1 MGSWR
6 DQILSEFTP
15 QVARLTLVADPDGL
29 LLEEG
34 VLEGIRERGFELIPF
49 EDHVAFRY
57 AYESKFRSRW
67 DRGEETDLVVV
78 LRSASHDLDALPYDL
93 LQAGR
98 KLSFNLGD
106 LFPNLSYPVVAA
118 LDRADLDALFDA
130 QSKHAPGQLGD
141 NATKEF
147 VLRHV
152 FEIAPELIKQPSDLL
167 RVLLRRHYRGQR
179 IPAILDEHFIRI
191 LRHKSAGQPIW
202 THGRRPEG
210 VRARDGEHQNGL
222 FEDWPL
228 EAIIPDAQA
237 FFAFLQERWPV
248 FLDSLA
254 KPKDDTVHEDAADY
268 GFDQSAGQQ
277 IGTDEG
283 RPEGVRARDGE
294 YQFPGPTLLPFDHHD
309 VRIYI
314 DNLFLEGLLQP
325 VPHEH
330 AEALAKTW
338 VAYGIKVS
346 PVENRRRRME
356 GLLDSIEK
364 TIPTVEARHGEW
376 LHFAYRWSE
385 LVALELEPDTTL
397 PEEYRERLDVLR
409 SRIDSALT
417 GWVVKRYASLINLPP
432 APPVML
438 HHIPRFLAR
447 SLGDDRRTKIAFL
460 LVDGLA
466 LDQWIAL
473 REVLGELD
481 SKLRFRENAVFAWIP
496 TITSVSRQAAFA
508 GKPPIYFP
516 ASIHTTDKEPG
527 LWTQF
532 WVDQGLTQHEV
543 AYTKRLGDGNLD
555 EVSELLSRPRLRVVG
570 LVIDKVD
577 RIMHGMELGAAGMH
591 NQVRQW
597 ARQGF
602 MRDLLGLLHDRGFQV
617 YLASDHG
624 NIEARGIGRPAE
636 GVVADLR
643 GERVRVYSDPRLRA
657 QIKEAIDSRLPRR
670 SPSGQP
676 AAVQNGNP
684 AVLSQTLEWPPVGLP
699 EDYLALIAPNRAAFV
714 RAGEILV
721 GHGGI
726 SVEELLVPLVQIDR
740 RDR

>member
-6 DQILSEFTP
+6 DQILTEFTP
-15 QVARLTLVADPDGL
+15 KVARLTLVADPDGL

-67 DRGEETDLVVV
+67 DRGGETDLVVL

-130 QSKHAPGQLGD
+130 QLRHAPGQLGD
-141 NATKEF
+141 NATKDF

-167 RVLLRRHYRGQR
+167 RILLRRHYRRQR
-179 IPAILDEHFIRI
+179 IPAILDERFIRA
-191 LRHKSAGQPIW
+191 LR
-202 THGRRPEG
+202 
-210 VRARDGEHQNGL
+210 QNGL

-228 EAIIPDAQA
+228 EAIVPNAQA
-237 FFAFLQERWPV
+237 FFTFLQERWPV
-248 FLDSLA
+248 FLDSLSEHA
-254 KPKDDTVHEDAADY
+254 GYSVHEEARRYD
-268 GFDQSAGQQ
+268 FEFAG
-277 IGTDEG
+277 
-283 RPEGVRARDGE
+283 PV
-294 YQFPGPTLLPFDHHD
+294 FLPFDHDD
-309 VRIYI
+309 VRVYV
-314 DNLFLEGLLQP
+314 DNLFLEGMLRP
-325 VPHEH
+325 VSH
-330 AEALAKTW
+330 AQQQKLTESW
-338 VAYGIKVS
+338 VICGLRVS
-346 PVENRRRRME
+346 PVEDRRRRME
-356 GLLDSIEK
+356 GMLDSIEK

-376 LHFAYRWSE
+376 LHFAYRWAE

-397 PEEYRERLDVLR
+397 PEEYRERLEALR

-417 GWVVKRYASLINLPP
+417 DWVVKRYASLINLPP

-447 SLGDDRRTKIAFL
+447 NLANDRCSKIAFL

-481 SKLRFRENAVFAWIP
+481 SNLRFRENAVFAWIP

-543 AYTKRLGDGNLD
+543 AYAKGLGDGDLD

-597 ARQGF
+597 AGQGF

-617 YLASDHG
+617 YLTSDHG
-624 NIEARGIGRPAE
+624 NIEATGCGRPAE
-636 GVVADLR
+636 GSVADLR
-643 GERVRVYSDPRLRA
+643 GERVRIYPDPLLRD
-657 QIKEAIDSRLPRR
+657 QVKNRFPEALD
-670 SPSGQP
+670 
-676 AAVQNGNP
+676 
-684 AVLSQTLEWPPVGLP
+684 WPPVGLP
-699 EDYLALIAPNRAAFV
+699 ENYLPLIAPGRSAFV
-714 RAGEILV
+714 RKQKRIV
-721 GHGGI
+721 CHGGI
-726 SVEELLVPLVQIDR
+726 TLEELVVPLVQIEKR
-740 RDR
+740 NR

>member
-1 MGSWR
+1 MSSWR
-6 DQILSEFTP
+6 DEILKEFTP

-78 LRSASHDLDALPYDL
+78 LRSPSSDLDALPYDL

-118 LDRADLDALFDA
+118 LDRADLEALYEA
-130 QSKHAPGQLGD
+130 QARYLSENLGE
-141 NATKEF
+141 NATKDF
-147 VLRHV
+147 ILRHV

-167 RVLLRRHYRGQR
+167 RVLLRRHYSGQR
-179 IPAILDEHFIRI
+179 IPAILDERFIQA
-191 LRHKSAGQPIW
+191 LR
-202 THGRRPEG
+202 
-210 VRARDGEHQNGL
+210 QNDL

-228 EAIIPDAQA
+228 ETIVPDAQA

-248 FLDSLA
+248 FLDCLA
-254 KPKDDTVHEDAADY
+254 KPKDDDAHEDTSRY
-268 GFDQSAGQQ
+268 GF
-277 IGTDEG
+277 E
-283 RPEGVRARDGE
+283 
-294 YQFPGPTLLPFDHHD
+294 FPGPALLPFDHDD

-325 VPHEH
+325 VPHRQ
-330 AEALAKTW
+330 AEALAKTKPW
-338 VAYGIKVS
+338 VAYGIKAS
-346 PVENRRRRME
+346 PEEHRRRRME

-364 TIPTVEARHGEW
+364 TLPTVEARHGEW
-376 LHFAYRWSE
+376 LRFAYRWAKLKVLSAEDWVLSE
-385 LVALELEPDTTL
+385 EGVDF
-397 PEEYRERLDVLR
+397 RERIEQLTLQV
-409 SRIDSALT
+409 DSQFLE
-417 GWVVKRYASLINLPP
+417 WVVRHYASLINLP
-432 APPVML
+432 ATNPVML
-438 HHIPRFLAR
+438 HHLPRFFAH
-447 SLGDDRRTKIAFL
+447 SLLSTQSSSLRASGKLAFL
-460 LVDGLA
+460 MLDGLA

-473 REVLGELD
+473 REVFGEQD
-481 SKLRFRENAVFAWIP
+481 SRLRFRETAVFAWIP
-496 TITSVSRQAAFA
+496 TLTSVSRQAAFA
-508 GKPPIYFP
+508 GKAPVYFP
-516 ASIHTTDKEPG
+516 SSIHTTEKEPG

-532 WVDQGLTQHEV
+532 WLDQGLTQNEV
-543 AYTKRLGDGNLD
+543 AYAKGLGDGHLE
-555 EVSELLSRPRLRVVG
+555 EVSELLSRPRLRVIG

-597 ARQGF
+597 AKQGF
-602 MRDLLGLLHDRGFQV
+602 MVNLFDLLLDMDFTV

-624 NIEARGIGRPAE
+624 NIEAKGIGRPAE
-636 GVVADLR
+636 GTVADLR

-657 QIKEAIDSRLPRR
+657 QIKERFPES
-670 SPSGQP
+670 
-676 AAVQNGNP
+676 
-684 AVLSQTLEWPPVGLP
+684 LEWRPVGLP
-699 EDYLALIAPNRAAFV
+699 QDYLALIAPPRAAFV
-714 RAGEILV
+714 RTGETLV

-726 SVEELLVPLVQIDR
+726 SVEELIVPLVKIER
-740 RDR
+740 GNR

>member
-6 DQILSEFTP
+6 DRILNEFTP

-34 VLEGIRERGFELIPF
+34 VLGGIRERGFELIPF

-78 LRSASHDLDALPYDL
+78 LRSPSSDLDTLPYDL

-106 LFPNLSYPVVAA
+106 LFPKLSYPVVAA

-130 QSKHAPGQLGD
+130 QAKHAPGQLGD

-152 FEIAPELIKQPSDLL
+152 FEIAPELIKEPHDLL

-179 IPAILDEHFIRI
+179 IPAILDERFIQV
-191 LRHKSAGQPIW
+191 LR
-202 THGRRPEG
+202 
-210 VRARDGEHQNGL
+210 QNGL

-228 EAIIPDAQA
+228 ETIIPDREA
-237 FFAFLQERWPV
+237 FLAFLQERWPV

-254 KPKDDTVHEDAADY
+254 QREDDAVHEDTADY
-268 GFDQSAGQQ
+268 GFELAG
-277 IGTDEG
+277 
-283 RPEGVRARDGE
+283 PSV
-294 YQFPGPTLLPFDHHD
+294 LSFDHDD
-309 VRIYI
+309 VRVYI

-330 AEALAKTW
+330 AETLAKTW
-338 VAYGIKVS
+338 AAYGVKVS

-356 GLLDSIEK
+356 GLLDSIER
-364 TIPTVEARHGEW
+364 TLPTVEARHGEW
-376 LHFAYRWSE
+376 LHFAYRWAE

-397 PEEYRERLDVLR
+397 SEEYRERLEALR
-409 SRIDSALT
+409 PRIDSALT
-417 GWVVKRYASLINLPP
+417 GWVLKRYASLVNLPP

-447 SLGDDRRTKIAFL
+447 SIGDDRHTKVAFL
-460 LVDGLA
+460 LVDGLS
-466 LDQWIAL
+466 LDQWIVL
-473 REVLGELD
+473 REVLGEQD
-481 SKLRFRENAVFAWIP
+481 SKLRFRENAAFAWIP

-516 ASIHTTDKEPG
+516 ASIHATDKEPG

-532 WVDQGLTQHEV
+532 WVDHGLTQHEV
-543 AYTKRLGDGNLD
+543 AYAKGLGDGGLD
-555 EVSELLSRPRLRVVG
+555 QISELLTRPRLRVVG

-602 MRDLLGLLHDRGFQV
+602 MLDLLGLLHDSGFQI

-624 NIEARGIGRPAE
+624 NIEAKGVGRPAE
-636 GVVADLR
+636 GAVADLR

-657 QIKEAIDSRLPRR
+657 QIKERFPES
-670 SPSGQP
+670 
-676 AAVQNGNP
+676 
-684 AVLSQTLEWPPVGLP
+684 LEWPPVGLP
-699 EDYLALIAPNRAAFV
+699 EDYLALVAPNRTAFV
-714 RAGEILV
+714 RAGEHLV

>member
-6 DQILSEFTP
+6 DKILSEFTP
-15 QVARLTLVADPDGL
+15 QAARLTLVADPDGL

-34 VLEGIRERGFELIPF
+34 VLEGIRERGFELLPF

-67 DRGEETDLVVV
+67 DRGEKTDLVVV
-78 LRSASHDLDALPYDL
+78 LRSPSSDLNALPYDL

-130 QSKHAPGQLGD
+130 QTKHEPERLGD

-152 FEIAPELIKQPSDLL
+152 FEIEPELIKEPKDLL

-179 IPAILDEHFIRI
+179 IPAILDERFIHV
-191 LRHKSAGQPIW
+191 LR
-202 THGRRPEG
+202 
-210 VRARDGEHQNGL
+210 QNGL

-248 FLDSLA
+248 FLDSLP
-254 KPKDDTVHEDAADY
+254 KPKDDAVHEDAADY
-268 GFDQSAGQQ
+268 GF
-277 IGTDEG
+277 E
-283 RPEGVRARDGE
+283 
-294 YQFPGPTLLPFDHHD
+294 FPGPTLLPFDHHD

-314 DNLFLEGLLQP
+314 VNLFLEGLLQP
-325 VPHEH
+325 VPHEQSQ
-330 AEALAKTW
+330 ALAKTW

-376 LHFAYRWSE
+376 LHFAYRWAE

-397 PEEYRERLDVLR
+397 PEEYRERLEALR

-417 GWVVKRYASLINLPP
+417 DWVVKRYASLINLPP

-447 SLGDDRRTKIAFL
+447 SLGDDRRTKVAFL

-532 WVDQGLTQHEV
+532 WVDQGLNANEV
-543 AYTKRLGDGNLD
+543 AYAKGLGDGDLD

-602 MRDLLGLLHDRGFQV
+602 MRDLLGLLHTQGFQV

-624 NIEARGIGRPAE
+624 NIEARGVGRPAE
-636 GVVADLR
+636 GAVADLR

-657 QIKEAIDSRLPRR
+657 EIKKQYPES
-670 SPSGQP
+670 
-676 AAVQNGNP
+676 
-684 AVLSQTLEWPPVGLP
+684 LEWPSVGLP
-699 EDYLALIAPNRAAFV
+699 EDYLALIAPPRAAFV
-714 RAGEILV
+714 RTGETLV

>member
-1 MGSWR
+1 MSSWR

-15 QVARLTLVADPDGL
+15 QVAWLTLVADPDGL

-34 VLEGIRERGFELIPF
+34 VLEGIRQRGFELIPF

-78 LRSASHDLDALPYDL
+78 VRSPSSDLDALPYDL
-93 LQAGR
+93 LQNGR

-130 QSKHAPGQLGD
+130 QKRHAPGQLGD
-141 NATKEF
+141 NATKDF
-147 VLRHV
+147 ILRHV
-152 FEIAPELIKQPSDLL
+152 FEIAPELIKEPKDLL
-167 RVLLRRHYRGQR
+167 RVLLRRHYRGRR
-179 IPAILDEHFIRI
+179 IPAILDERFIQV
-191 LRHKSAGQPIW
+191 LR
-202 THGRRPEG
+202 
-210 VRARDGEHQNGL
+210 QNGL
-222 FEDWPL
+222 FEDWAL
-228 EAIIPDAQA
+228 EIIIPDAQA

-254 KPKDDTVHEDAADY
+254 NPKDDAVHEDAADY
-268 GFDQSAGQQ
+268 GFEFQ
-277 IGTDEG
+277 
-283 RPEGVRARDGE
+283 
-294 YQFPGPTLLPFDHHD
+294 GPMLLPFDHQD
-309 VRIYI
+309 IRVYI

-325 VPHEH
+325 VPHEKSQ
-330 AEALAKTW
+330 ALANTW

-346 PVENRRRRME
+346 PEENRRRRME

-364 TIPTVEARHGEW
+364 AIPTVDARHGEW
-376 LHFAYRWSE
+376 LHFAYRWAE
-385 LVALELEPDTTL
+385 LIALELELDTTL
-397 PEEYRERLDVLR
+397 PEEYRDRLDALR
-409 SRIDSALT
+409 SGIDSALT
-417 GWVVKRYASLINLPP
+417 GWVLNRYASLIHLPP
-432 APPVML
+432 VPPVML

-447 SLGDDRRTKIAFL
+447 SLGDDRRTKIAYL

-473 REVLGELD
+473 RDVLGELD
-481 SKLRFRENAVFAWIP
+481 STLQFRETSVFAWIP
-496 TITSVSRQAAFA
+496 TITSVSRQSAFA

-516 ASIHTTDKEPG
+516 ASIHTTDKEPN

-543 AYTKRLGDGNLD
+543 AYAKGLGDGDLD
-555 EVSELLSRPRLRVVG
+555 EVFELLSRPKLRVVG

-577 RIMHGMELGAAGMH
+577 RIMHGMELGSAGMH

-597 ARQGF
+597 VRRGF
-602 MRDLLGLLHDRGFQV
+602 MRDLLGLLHTQGFQV

-624 NIEARGIGRPAE
+624 NIEAKGVGRPDE
-636 GVVADLR
+636 GVVADVR
-643 GERVRVYSDPRLRA
+643 GERVRVYSDSRLRA
-657 QIKEAIDSRLPRR
+657 QVKERFPES
-670 SPSGQP
+670 
-676 AAVQNGNP
+676 
-684 AVLSQTLEWPPVGLP
+684 LEWPSVGLP
-699 EDYLALIAPNRAAFV
+699 EDYLALIAPPRAAFV
-714 RAGEILV
+714 RESETLV

-726 SVEELLVPLVQIDR
+726 SVEELLVPFVQIER

>member
-1 MGSWR
+1 MTGACA
-6 DQILSEFTP
+6 
-15 QVARLTLVADPDGL
+15 ARTLKQKRPG
-29 LLEEG
+29 LEERKR
-34 VLEGIRERGFELIPF
+34 VR
-49 EDHVAFRY
+49 DAFGKY
-57 AYESKFRSRW
+57 
-67 DRGEETDLVVV
+67 
-78 LRSASHDLDALPYDL
+78 RSACDA
-93 LQAGR
+93 QAG
-98 KLSFNLGD
+98 
-106 LFPNLSYPVVAA
+106 
-118 LDRADLDALFDA
+118 
-130 QSKHAPGQLGD
+130 APGQLGD

-152 FEIAPELIKQPSDLL
+152 FGIAPELIKQPSDLL
-167 RVLLRRHYRGQR
+167 RVLLRRHYRGGR
-179 IPAILDEHFIRI
+179 IPAILDEHFIKI

-202 THGRRPEG
+202 TPGGRPEG

-228 EAIIPDAQA
+228 ETIIPDAQA

-254 KPKDDTVHEDAADY
+254 KPKDDAVHEDAADY
-268 GFDQSAGQQ
+268 GF
-277 IGTDEG
+277 E
-283 RPEGVRARDGE
+283 
-294 YQFPGPTLLPFDHHD
+294 FPGPTLLPFDHHD

-325 VPHEH
+325 VPHEQSQ
-330 AEALAKTW
+330 ALAKTW

-376 LHFAYRWSE
+376 LHFAYRWAE
-385 LVALELEPDTTL
+385 LVALELEPETTL
-397 PEEYRERLDVLR
+397 PEGYRERLDALR

-447 SLGDDRRTKIAFL
+447 SLGDDRRSKIAFL

-516 ASIHTTDKEPG
+516 ASIHTTDKEPA
-527 LWTQF
+527 LWRQF

-543 AYTKRLGDGNLD
+543 AYAKGLGEGDLD
-555 EVSELLSRPRLRVVG
+555 KVSELLSRPRLRVVG

-602 MRDLLGLLHDRGFQV
+602 MRDLFGLLYDRGFQV

-624 NIEARGIGRPAE
+624 NIEAKGAGRPAE
-636 GVVADLR
+636 GAIADLR
-643 GERVRVYSDPRLRA
+643 GQRVRIYPDFRLRA
-657 QIKEAIDSRLPRR
+657 KIKAQFPESI
-670 SPSGQP
+670 
-676 AAVQNGNP
+676 
-684 AVLSQTLEWPPVGLP
+684 EWPPIGIP
-699 EDYLALIAPNRAAFV
+699 EDYLPLLAPNRSAFV
-714 RAGEILV
+714 QKDEIV
-721 GHGGI
+721 VSHGGI
-726 SVEELLVPLVQIDR
+726 SIEEVIVPFIQIHNPKFQK
-740 RDR
+740 

>member
-1 MGSWR
+1 MSWR

-67 DRGEETDLVVV
+67 DRGEKTDLVVV
-78 LRSASHDLDALPYDL
+78 LRSPSSDLDALPYDL

-98 KLSFNLGD
+98 KLSFSLSD

-130 QSKHAPGQLGD
+130 QLRHAPGQLGD
-141 NATKEF
+141 NATKDF
-147 VLRHV
+147 ILRHV
-152 FEIAPELIKQPSDLL
+152 FDIAPELIKEPQGLL

-179 IPAILDEHFIRI
+179 IPAILDERLIQM
-191 LRHKSAGQPIW
+191 LR
-202 THGRRPEG
+202 
-210 VRARDGEHQNGL
+210 QNGL

-228 EAIIPDAQA
+228 EAIIPDGQA

-254 KPKDDTVHEDAADY
+254 KPKDDAVDEEAADY
-268 GFDQSAGQQ
+268 SF
-277 IGTDEG
+277 E
-283 RPEGVRARDGE
+283 
-294 YQFPGPTLLPFDHHD
+294 FPGPTLLPFDHPD
-309 VRIYI
+309 VRIYL

-325 VPHEH
+325 VPHEQSQM
-330 AEALAKTW
+330 LAKTW

-376 LHFAYRWSE
+376 LHFAYRWAE

-397 PEEYRERLDVLR
+397 PEEYRERLQALR

-417 GWVVKRYASLINLPP
+417 DWVVKRYASLINLPP

-447 SLGDDRRTKIAFL
+447 SFGDDRRSKIAFL

-466 LDQWIAL
+466 LDQWIVL
-473 REVLGELD
+473 REVLSEQD
-481 SKLRFRENAVFAWIP
+481 SSLRFRENAVFAWIP
-496 TITSVSRQAAFA
+496 TVTSVSRQAAFA
-508 GKPPIYFP
+508 GKPPIFFP
-516 ASIHTTDKEPG
+516 ASIHTTDKEPA
-527 LWTQF
+527 LWAQF

-543 AYTKRLGDGNLD
+543 AYAKGLGEGDLD
-555 EVSELLSRPRLRVVG
+555 KVSELISRPKLRVVG

-577 RIMHGMELGAAGMH
+577 QILHGMALGAAGMH

-602 MRDLLGLLHDRGFQV
+602 LRDLLGLLHDRGFQV

-624 NIEARGIGRPAE
+624 NIEAQGVGRPAE
-636 GVVADLR
+636 GAVADLR
-643 GERVRVYSDPRLRA
+643 GERVRVYPDSRLRA
-657 QIKEAIDSRLPRR
+657 QIKERFPES
-670 SPSGQP
+670 
-676 AAVQNGNP
+676 
-684 AVLSQTLEWPPVGLP
+684 LEWPPIGLP
-699 EDYLALIAPNRAAFV
+699 EDYLALIAPSRGAFV
-714 RAGEILV
+714 REGETLV

-726 SVEELLVPLVQIDR
+726 SVEELIVPFVQIER
-740 RDR
+740 PTR